1 MQSDNITRI
10 VMNERKLKIFLLK
23 HILTKVVLVRRIISG
38 RNNYVYRRE
47 NEMSVLEETYN

>member
-1 MQSDNITRI
+1 MFGFDWTI
-10 VMNERKLKIFLLK
+10 LKIFLLK
-23 HILTKVVLVRRIISG
+23 HILTKVVLVKRIISG